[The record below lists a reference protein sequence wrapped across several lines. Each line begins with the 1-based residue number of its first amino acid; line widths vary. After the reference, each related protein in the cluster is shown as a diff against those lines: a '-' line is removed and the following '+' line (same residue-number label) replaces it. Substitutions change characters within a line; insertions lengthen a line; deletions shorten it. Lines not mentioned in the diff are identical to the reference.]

1 MLSNSYPAVTELVE
15 QTPLQHL
22 PFLWLDKIPPSKN
35 ASSCWRETP
44 VQNQKEKSRLWL
56 HYGSLSHW
64 SRNGLGGEIWD
75 GAPQALNDTD
85 IWWVWWVLSFWEL
98 KRLMYWGDWY
108 GIDSRIWPYVRIAQV
123 LRPWRLSRIDPYAG
137 LQGISKI
144 RLAPLQNVCWWRIEG
159 TARGQSWR
167 DVHPVDPSLLRLE
180 VWLVPTYKLRVRGSE
195 GYVVLTDYRI

>member
-1 MLSNSYPAVTELVE
+1 MTALRVIKSLIKERTRRWDLRWSTPGFEWYGHLV
-15 QTPLQHL
+15 
-22 PFLWLDKIPPSKN
+22 
-35 ASSCWRETP
+35 
-44 VQNQKEKSRLWL
+44 
-56 HYGSLSHW
+56 G
-64 SRNGLGGEIWD
+64 
-75 GAPQALNDTD
+75 
-85 IWWVWWVLSFWEL
+85 WWVLSFWEL